1 MTAAGRQTHRGAVG
15 AFGLAVIRHR
25 SAFVVLA
32 AVALGALRPIGLAA
46 QVPAPESVL
55 GFRVGADSMLAS
67 WRQIGEY
74 FARLASASPKVR
86 VDTLGPTTQGRPYLL
101 VTISDPANLARR
113 AELLANQ
120 RRLADP
126 RTLGA
131 AQESALVRAQ
141 PAVVLISCSIHSTEI
156 GASQMS
162 MELAYRLATDS
173 SLGEALK
180 QVVVL
185 LVPSANPDGID
196 IVGDWYRASRW
207 TRWDGTAPPW
217 LYHPYVG
224 HDNNRDWYMLTQ
236 AETRLLTRALYSDW
250 FPEVFYDVHQKG
262 ATGSRMFVP
271 PFADPLNPN
280 LDGMLVEAINLVGT
294 QMATALYD
302 AGYTGVAHQEHFD
315 LWWHGGSRTVP
326 ARHNM
331 IGILTEA
338 ASARLATPLC
348 TDSSY
353 RVPERGVNQPIP
365 WTGGCWHLRDIVD
378 YELVAAQ
385 ALVRLAATQRAE
397 FVQRFVR
404 LGRRAV
410 EAGRTSAPYAFVL
423 PPEGD
428 QARRANLANLLLATG
443 VEVHRSRAEFT
454 AGSRT
459 YPAGSLVVRMDQP
472 FRAHAKDL
480 LERQDYPDRR
490 RFPGGPPLPPYDVTG
505 WTLPLQMGVSVAT
518 VDAPFTADLERLD
531 TVTVT
536 PGAIAGRGDVVLLDN
551 TTNGMITAVWRVL
564 AAGGTVGIATQRF
577 MAAGGTWPVGTLLVR
592 GGRASLDSAA
602 RQLGFDGLAVRDP
615 GTAEPLTV
623 SSVPRVA
630 LYRSWN
636 ANMDEGWTRWVLE
649 QLGVPYT
656 TVSDSAVRAGVLASR
671 FDVVILPSD
680 SEQAIAAGL
689 RSGTAPP
696 RYLGGLGEVGAS
708 ALRAFLQDGG
718 TLVTLDEASRYAI
731 TRLGAPA
738 RFVPTTRGSDPTAE
752 QGPEPDADS
761 GNVSR
766 FYAPGSIFDVTV
778 DRSHPVA
785 SGMGERAAVYFI
797 SSTILEAGP
806 GARAILSYPRDRKAL
821 LSGYVYRPEVLAGRA
836 ALVEAPVGRGRVLLF
851 GFRPQHRGQ
860 AQATYRLLTN
870 AILYGAA
877 HAPARGQTGRSATG
891 R

>member
-1 MTAAGRQTHRGAVG
+1 MGRVM
-15 AFGLAVIRHR
+15 
-25 SAFVVLA
+25 VVLLA
-32 AVALGALRPIGLAA
+32 ATSTRAIA
-46 QVPAPESVL
+46 QVPTPESVL
-55 GFRVGADSMLAS
+55 GFRVGQDSMLAS
-67 WRQIGEY
+67 WGQIGRY
-74 FARLASASPKVR
+74 FTRLAAASPKVR

-196 IVGDWYRASRW
+196 IVADWYRASRW
-207 TRWDGTAPPW
+207 TRWDGSAPPW

-236 AETRLLTRALYSDW
+236 AETRLLTRAIYHDW
-250 FPEVFYDVHQKG
+250 FPEVLYDVHQMG
-262 ATGSRMFVP
+262 ATGPRMFVP
-271 PFADPLNPN
+271 PFSDPLNPN

-294 QMATALYD
+294 RMGAALYD
-302 AGYTGVAHQEHFD
+302 AGLTGVAHQERFD
-315 LWWHGGSRTVP
+315 LWWHGGNRTVP

-348 TDSSY
+348 TDSTY
-353 RVPERGVNQPIP
+353 RAPARGVNQPIP
-365 WTGGCWHLRDIVD
+365 WSGGCWHLRDIVD

-385 ALVRLAATQRAE
+385 ALVRLAAAERAE

-428 QARRANLANLLLATG
+428 QGRRAHLANLLIGAG
-443 VEVHRSRAEFT
+443 VEVHRSRTELA
-454 AGSRT
+454 AGGRT

-490 RFPGGPPLPPYDVTG
+490 LFPGGPLQPPYDVTG

-518 VDAPFTADLERLD
+518 VDVPFSADLERLD
-531 TVTVT
+531 TLTVT
-536 PGAIAGRGDVVLLDN
+536 PGAIAGSGDVVLLDN
-551 TTNGMITAVWRVL
+551 TANGMITAVWRAL
-564 AAGGTVGIATQRF
+564 AAGGTVRIATQPF
-577 MAAGGTWPVGTLLVR
+577 VAASRTWPAGTLLVR
-592 GGRASLDSAA
+592 GAHTSLEGSA
-602 RQLGFDGLAVRDP
+602 RELGFDGLAVRDP
-615 GTAEPLTV
+615 AKAAALTV

-630 LYRSWN
+630 LYHSWN
-636 ANMDEGWTRWVLE
+636 GNMDEGWTRWVLE

-656 TVSDSAVRAGVLASR
+656 TVGDSAVRAGDLASR
-671 FDVVILPSD
+671 FDVVILPS
-680 SEQAIAAGL
+680 ENERAIAAG
-689 RSGTAPP
+689 RRAGTAPP
-696 RYLGGLGEVGAS
+696 QYTGGLGEAGAA
-708 ALRAFLQDGG
+708 ALRTFLRDGG

-731 TRLGAPA
+731 AQLGAPA
-738 RFVPTTRGSDPTAE
+738 RFVPTSRGSDPTAE
-752 QGPEPDADS
+752 RGPEPVADS

-785 SGMGERAAVYFI
+785 SGIGERAAVYFI

-806 GARAILSYPRDRKAL
+806 GARAILSYPRDRNPL
-821 LSGYVYRPEVLAGRA
+821 LSGYVYGPEVLAGRA

-860 AQATYRLLTN
+860 TQATYRFLTN

-877 HAPARGQTGRSATG
+877 HAPARGQAGQPATG